1 MRGRHVSFDDNT
13 KFRSMKGLRR
23 HGHARVTRD
32 GQNAAPN
39 ATFDCYEPVP
49 GFSLKYFSN
58 LPVSRSNS
66 SRSAGG
72 VPFTV
77 MFGQTLA

>member
-13 KFRSMKGLRR
+13 KFSSMKGLRPQAR
-23 HGHARVTRD
+23 ARVTRK
-32 GQNAAPN
+32 GQKAALSAP
-39 ATFDCYEPVP
+39 TECYEPVP

-58 LPVSRSNS
+58 LPVSRSNA

-77 MFGQTLA
+77 MFGHTLA

>member
-1 MRGRHVSFDDNT
+1 MRVRHVSFDDNT

-23 HGHARVTRD
+23 HGHARVTRRR
-32 GQNAAPN
+32 QKAALNAAR
-39 ATFDCYEPVP
+39 DCYEPLP